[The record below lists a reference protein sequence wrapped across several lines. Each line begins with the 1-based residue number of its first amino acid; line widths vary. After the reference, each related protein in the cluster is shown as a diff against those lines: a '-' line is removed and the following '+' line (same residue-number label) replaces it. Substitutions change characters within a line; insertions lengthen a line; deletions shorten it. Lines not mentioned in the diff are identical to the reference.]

1 MTNVGDVHNVL
12 YTVAKELERSP
23 KKVGVEER
31 SEISD
36 VRVVVDGRAAGV
48 KGQKLT
54 R

>member
-1 MTNVGDVHNVL
+1 MTDVGDVHDVVDAV
-12 YTVAKELERSP
+12 TKELERSP

-36 VRVVVDGRAAGV
+36 MRVVVDGRAAGIEC
-48 KGQKLT
+48 QNLT